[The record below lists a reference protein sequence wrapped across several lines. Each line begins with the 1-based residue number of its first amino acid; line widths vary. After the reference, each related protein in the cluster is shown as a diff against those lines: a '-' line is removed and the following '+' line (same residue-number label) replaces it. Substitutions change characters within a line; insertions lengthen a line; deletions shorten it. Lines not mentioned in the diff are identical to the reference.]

1 MALAQERRNPIRLR
15 MADASDAPMIYSNW
29 LKSYAGQNK
38 HIPKTVVDKIHR
50 QVVGRLLSE
59 AHTVVAV
66 VDLPDLDDEI
76 CGWLC
81 AQRSEKFFISHWGYV
96 KREYRRFGVMT
107 AMLEMFEYKRGEP
120 VMASHDFPLRKDL
133 RKHNIM
139 YVPHICHE
147 GGLEKIDKLYGGAFD
162 APSQT

>member
-1 MALAQERRNPIRLR
+1 MALAQERRIPIRLR

-66 VDLPDLDDEI
+66 VDLPDLEDEI
-76 CGWLC
+76 CGWVC
-81 AQRSEKFFISHWGYV
+81 AQRSEKFFITHWGYV
-96 KREYRRFGVMT
+96 KREYRMFGIMT
-107 AMLEMFEYKRGEP
+107 TVGNVRVQQGRADN
-120 VMASHDFPLRKDL
+120 SHDFPLRKDL
-133 RKHNIM
+133 RNHNI
-139 YVPHICHE
+139 VCSASLPR
-147 GGLEKIDKLYGGAFD
+147 GWLGAD
-162 APSQT
+162 RQTLWRPPQCSQ

>member
-1 MALAQERRNPIRLR
+1 MALAQERRIPIRLR

-76 CGWLC
+76 L
-81 AQRSEKFFISHWGYV
+81 SLI
-96 KREYRRFGVMT
+96 
-107 AMLEMFEYKRGEP
+107 
-120 VMASHDFPLRKDL
+120 
-133 RKHNIM
+133 
-139 YVPHICHE
+139 HI
-147 GGLEKIDKLYGGAFD
+147 
-162 APSQT
+162 